1 MLTTALVGRLPPL
14 GGEASL
20 RGMEQRNFRE
30 TVTVVTGAGRGIGA
44 AIARRFAG
52 AGSNLVVIARDGG
65 QLEGVA
71 HAVRGLGSE
80 ALVIAADLTDPAVTD
95 RVVEETVAR
104 FGRLDVLVNNA
115 GGAAPTPFGE
125 TTGPDLTHAFQ
136 LNVVCSFALTKRAVP
151 HLLESDRAS
160 VINISSRMDRLVAR
174 GLLTYGTVKAATSQM
189 TRLLAAELAPRIRVN
204 GIAPGVV
211 ATEGLTEALDD
222 PTRQHIL
229 AATPLH
235 RLATVEDVANAAVW
249 LASPESSYITGKIIE
264 LDGGAERPVFPD
276 ASPDLPDR

>member
-1 MLTTALVGRLPPL
+1 VIVDEQALKG
-14 GGEASL
+14 
-20 RGMEQRNFRE
+20 

-44 AIARRFAG
+44 AIARRFAL
-52 AGSNLVVIARDGG
+52 AGSDLVLVARSRD

-71 HAVRGLGSE
+71 RAARELGRTVL
-80 ALVIAADLTDPAVTD
+80 AIPADLTDVAVAGSL
-95 RVVEETVAR
+95 VEETVSR

-115 GGAAPTPFGE
+115 GGAAPTPFSE
-125 TTGPDLTHAFQ
+125 TTAQDLDDAFHF
-136 LNVVCSFALTKRAVP
+136 NVAASFALTKRAVP

-174 GLLTYGTVKAATSQM
+174 GLLTYGTVKAATSHM

-211 ATEGLTEALDD
+211 ATEGLEDALEE
-222 PTRQHIL
+222 PARQHIL
-229 AATPLH
+229 DATPLH
-235 RLATVEDVANAAVW
+235 RLATVEDVANTAIW
-249 LASPESSYITGKIIE
+249 LASPDSSYITGKIIE

-276 ASPDLPDR
+276 ASPDLTGQ